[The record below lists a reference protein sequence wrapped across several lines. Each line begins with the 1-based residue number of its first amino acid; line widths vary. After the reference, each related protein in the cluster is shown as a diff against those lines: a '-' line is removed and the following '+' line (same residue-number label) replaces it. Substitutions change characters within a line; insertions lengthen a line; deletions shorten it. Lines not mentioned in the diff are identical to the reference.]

1 MNFAELLELERSKY
15 SPIAGKCPGEENCIK
30 YQLFAEKGDGV
41 NPCDNCYGRFTFQS
55 THP

>member
-41 NPCDNCYGRFTFQS
+41 NPCDNCYGRFTKSSEF
-55 THP
+55 